1 MKKTRWLA
9 LFGVIC
15 LCCTGALA
23 SEADMGQADD
33 YIRYKD
39 GYAAVSATAA
49 SITDQPDT
57 VIGTKTYTYYGL
69 DGEIRFTYSVSAAFT
84 FDGKQSE
91 QTGNYTTFYVAD
103 GWRKQE
109 DDRNGKA
116 VFTGGGKER
125 RIDLT
130 ISCSKTG
137 TIS

>member
-1 MKKTRWLA
+1 MIKKRWFVL
-9 LFGVIC
+9 LGVLC

-23 SEADMGQADD
+23 SEDTEQADD

-49 SITDQPDT
+49 SIADQPDT

-69 DGEIRFTYSVSAAFT
+69 DGEVRFTYSVSAAFT

-91 QTGNYTTFYVAD
+91 QMGNYTTFYVAD
-103 GWRKQE
+103 GWRKQS
-109 DDRNGKA
+109 DDCNGKA
-116 VFTGGGKER
+116 VFIDGRRTR